1 MSFADGRA
9 LALAKPVGNAERE
22 ACAEAVDASDSEPV
36 TELRAVVVTVR
47 DSALGLASEDSD
59 AEGVGDK
66 DADGEVDMRLDAEEL
81 IVGDAT
87 EERDGGFVFCAEV
100 DVLADALPHADTVTR
115 KIVAVGHAKVD
126 GDAAFDDKE
135 VTDTTEEPDAIEVGA
150 VDKETAGL
158 NEPRGEAVTARGE
171 VDAVTDLRALAET
184 LGERCGDVEGNGDT
198 ETRGVRDTVAEIL
211 EVTDTRGLTD
221 GEVERDG
228 EGVSVADRRVDAD
241 TDADTDALAS
251 LLVVAD
257 WLTVTMGDADNV
269 DAPVCVDI
277 ADAMVVALFEDNAE
291 ADKDATVVADAESV
305 SLSDPEEDAVSAPDF
320 ELVAVTRAD
329 LVAERDVRAL
339 ELTDPVAAADRELRS
354 LTLVLD
360 VTLCNGVSVFDA
372 GAVAEN
378 EGLFEVFALRVENL
392 VAVMLSFRPL
402 AVDATLLDG
411 RTLSVNL
418 GVCVAEG
425 DVFKDALS
433 MLDTLPC
440 NDGDG
445 VEVENK
451 VVDEYAVVVTEMVEI
466 TLAETAAVLFALE
479 DDEPDSDTPTVAV
492 PRSRE
497 EVVGD
502 TFVEDVAAVD
512 AVEVTDE
519 RSDAVGDAL
528 TVEVVNGERED
539 EGVASTLKEASTD
552 RDTLSDAE
560 TESAALEETAADSVA
575 AKLAVS
581 PELSEDDAELIGETL
596 EYMDAVSSAVARAL
610 LLKDALTDG
619 LRVSSALAL

>member
-1 MSFADGRA
+1 MSIADGRA

-22 ACAEAVDASDSEPV
+22 ARAEAVDASDSEPV
-36 TELRAVVVTVR
+36 TELRAVAVTVR

-87 EERDGGFVFCAEV
+87 EDRDGGFVFCAEV

-126 GDAAFDDKE
+126 GDAEFDDKE

-251 LLVVAD
+251 SLVVVD

-277 ADAMVVALFEDNAE
+277 ADAMVVALFEENAE
-291 ADKDATVVADAESV
+291 AEKDATVVADAESV
-305 SLSDPEEDAVSAPDF
+305 SLSDPEEDAVSASDF

-339 ELTDPVAAADRELRS
+339 ELTDPVAAADSELRS

-392 VAVMLSFRPL
+392 VAVLLSFRPL

-425 DVFKDALS
+425 DDFKDALS
-433 MLDTLPC
+433 TLDALPC

-519 RSDAVGDAL
+519 RSDAVGEAL
-528 TVEVVNGERED
+528 TVEVVDGERED
-539 EGVASTLKEASTD
+539 EGVTSTLKEASAD